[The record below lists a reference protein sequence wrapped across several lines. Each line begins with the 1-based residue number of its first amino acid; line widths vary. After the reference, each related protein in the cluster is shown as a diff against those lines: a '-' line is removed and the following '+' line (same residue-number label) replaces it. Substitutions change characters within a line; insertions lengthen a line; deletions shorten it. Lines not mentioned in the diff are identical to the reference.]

1 MADIY
6 INVGEWMVS
15 LKQRMKNATNEDII
29 YLPTKMHL
37 HAFELLQEAEFGDKQ
52 FKINLLA
59 GDQ

>member
-1 MADIY
+1 MPDIY
-6 INVGEWMVS
+6 VNVGEWMVS
-15 LKQRMKNATNEDII
+15 LKQHMHNVSSEDTI